1 MTLETD
7 RDEFLTAVAED
18 AGARAAYL
26 EEILDVEADGFIT
39 PDRYLDYPINTNECA
54 D

>member
-7 RDEFLTAVAED
+7 RDEFLHAVADD
-18 AGARAAYL
+18 AGARAAYMAEL
-26 EEILDVEADGFIT
+26 TEDDGFIT
-39 PDRYLDYPINTNECA
+39 PERYLTPLNTNECA